1 MKVCDTCH
9 STYPTSFTTCPKD
22 QTLLHTASELMPG
35 LIIREKYQIVERI
48 GAGGMAVVYKAKHVA
63 FNEVHALKVVAS
75 RMMDDEGFLHRFRNE
90 AIITRKLH
98 HLNAVRV
105 DDIDSTEDGRPF
117 IVMEYV
123 AGQNLRAVIAQEGR
137 VEVGRALKIA
147 KQVALALGAA
157 HRLGITHRDIKPDNI
172 LLVTQ
177 PDGSDLVKVLDF
189 GIAKVRE
196 GAFDTGAGYTATQT
210 GMVVGTPQYISPEQA
225 MGKHGQE
232 VDGRADLYSLGVVLY
247 EMITGQLPFESDTP
261 MGMLL
266 HHIQTAPRPPH
277 LLKPELNIPE
287 PVSKLLMKALAKHPQ
302 DRFQSADEMYEA
314 LRHPREWIAA
324 SQAGTQATQVMGSPR
339 HEEGV
344 PTPPAAPAAPTTVVS
359 PRAASPPT
367 LPAASAAPRPVAASR
382 AATPRRVPPP
392 PPAGGAPWGRIAVVL
407 LALALLGA
415 GGYYLYAR
423 RGTATADL
431 PAVAPPVA
439 PAATPSPTPS
449 PAPTPPPAAA
459 PEHASPAATTTPTKA
474 KHPAPAAPEVQPE
487 EPTSQVREAR
497 EFIGRGRAAMRNHNY
512 QAAILDFR
520 EALRL
525 DPGNQ
530 VAEYGLRRAQQ
541 ARQAEGQ
548 FLGRR
553 R

>member
-1 MKVCDTCH
+1 MKFCDTCH
-9 STYPTSFTTCPKD
+9 SSYPNEFQTCPKD
-22 QTLLHTASELMPG
+22 QAPLRAASELVQGMV
-35 LIIREKYQIVERI
+35 IRDKYQVLEKI
-48 GAGGMAVVYKAKHVA
+48 GAGGMAVVYKARHLA
-63 FNEVHALKVVAS
+63 FNEIRALKLVSS
-75 RMMDDEGFLHRFRNE
+75 RMLEDQDFLKRFKTE
-90 AIITRKLH
+90 AVITRKLQH
-98 HLNAVRV
+98 ANAVRV
-105 DDIDSTEDGRPF
+105 DDIDTTEDGRPF

-137 VEVGRALKIA
+137 VEVSRALKIA

-177 PDGSDLVKVLDF
+177 PDSSDLVKVLDF

-324 SQAGTQATQVMGSPR
+324 SHAGTQATQVMGSPR

-344 PTPPAAPAAPTTVVS
+344 PTPPAAPVAPTTVVS
-359 PRAASPPT
+359 PRAASPQPV
-367 LPAASAAPRPVAASR
+367 AAAPAAPRPVAASR
-382 AATPRRVPPP
+382 AAAPRRVPPAP
-392 PPAGGAPWGRIAVVL
+392 TAGGAPWGRIAVVL

-415 GGYYLYAR
+415 GGYYVVGR
-423 RGTATADL
+423 RSAAAANTPV
-431 PAVAPPVA
+431 PAASPSPPVVQPA
-439 PAATPSPTPS
+439 PVAGSPAGEDAAKPAASAT
-449 PAPTPPPAAA
+449 PPAA
-459 PEHASPAATTTPTKA
+459 
-474 KHPAPAAPEVQPE
+474 QPE

-497 EFIGRGRAAMRNHNY
+497 ELIARGRAALDTGDYAGAIASFR
-512 QAAILDFR
+512 QALQI
-520 EALRL
+520 
-525 DPGNQ
+525 DPGNAAAQ
-530 VAEYGLRRAQQ
+530 AGLRRAQR
-541 ARQAEGQ
+541 ARRAEAEV
-548 FLGRR
+548 LGRR

>member
-1 MKVCDTCH
+1 M
-9 STYPTSFTTCPKD
+9 
-22 QTLLHTASELMPG
+22 
-35 LIIREKYQIVERI
+35 
-48 GAGGMAVVYKAKHVA
+48 
-63 FNEVHALKVVAS
+63 
-75 RMMDDEGFLHRFRNE
+75 
-90 AIITRKLH
+90 
-98 HLNAVRV
+98 
-105 DDIDSTEDGRPF
+105 
-117 IVMEYV
+117 
-123 AGQNLRAVIAQEGR
+123 
-137 VEVGRALKIA
+137 
-147 KQVALALGAA
+147 
-157 HRLGITHRDIKPDNI
+157 
-172 LLVTQ
+172 
-177 PDGSDLVKVLDF
+177 
-189 GIAKVRE
+189 
-196 GAFDTGAGYTATQT
+196 
-210 GMVVGTPQYISPEQA
+210 
-225 MGKHGQE
+225 
-232 VDGRADLYSLGVVLY
+232 
-247 EMITGQLPFESDTP
+247 
-261 MGMLL
+261 
-266 HHIQTAPRPPH
+266 
-277 LLKPELNIPE
+277 
-287 PVSKLLMKALAKHPQ
+287 
-302 DRFQSADEMYEA
+302 
-314 LRHPREWIAA
+314 
-324 SQAGTQATQVMGSPR
+324 
-339 HEEGV
+339 
-344 PTPPAAPAAPTTVVS
+344 
-359 PRAASPPT
+359 
-367 LPAASAAPRPVAASR
+367 AASR
-382 AATPRRVPPP
+382 AATPRRLPPP
-392 PPAGGAPWGRIAVVL
+392 AAAGGAPWGRIAVVL

-449 PAPTPPPAAA
+449 TAPTPPPAAA